1 MIEVKTQM
9 PYVLQGAG
17 RMKNEMCM
25 EFDAVSVNESLARVA
40 VSAFIAPLNPTLEE
54 VSDVKTA
61 VSEAVTNAIIHGY
74 GNTYGYG
81 QHGVSKPISQP
92 VYEGK
97 VSLRCKIEKGILY
110 VEVEDKGTGIENLGR
125 AMEPLF
131 TTKPELERSG
141 MGFAFMEAFM
151 DDLEVESVL
160 GVGTKVVMKKKLQC
174 GRWLEHESG
183 E

>member
-1 MIEVKTQM
+1 MIEVKMQM
-9 PYVLQGAG
+9 PYVLQGG
-17 RMKNEMCM
+17 IKMKNEMSM
-25 EFDAVSVNESLARVA
+25 EFDAVSVNESLARMAVA
-40 VSAFIAPLNPTLEE
+40 AFIAPLNPTLEE
-54 VSDVKTA
+54 ISDVKTA

-81 QHGVSKPISQP
+81 KCGISKPLCQP
-92 VYEGK
+92 VYDGK
-97 VSLRCKIEKGILY
+97 VTLRCKIEKGNLY
-110 VEVEDKGTGIENLGR
+110 VEVEDKGAGIDNLDR

-151 DDLEVESVL
+151 DELDVETEV
-160 GVGTKVVMKKKLQC
+160 GVGTKVSMKKKLQC
-174 GRWLEHESG
+174 GMWMEHEGG